1 MIKVVI
7 KAVYG
12 LDRKCLE
19 ILEEDTPG
27 SGDSGT
33 KINKKK
39 LQGEIFESKICFFL
53 WIKFIIL
60 IKNSIIFFIY

>member
-33 KINKKK
+33 KINKKNYRV
-39 LQGEIFESKICFFL
+39 
-53 WIKFIIL
+53 KFSNL
-60 IKNSIIFFIY
+60 KSVSSSG